1 MKALL
6 FCLSLFFVSVSHA
19 TSVGVVVT
27 LVGDAQWQ
35 RAGEVIS
42 LRRGDSVVAGDRVT
56 TGMDARLVLR
66 MNEGSVITLGA
77 DSQVV
82 FNDWQYQQGSENN
95 HARMELVEGVF
106 RFVTGLITQQPQ
118 PDLQVATPAGTIG
131 IRGTDF
137 WGGYLQADVLDVI
150 LLEGEHA
157 LVISNDQGEVVIEQP
172 GLGVSVVAGEA
183 PQQPKAWGDEK
194 LARAVRSISLPQ

>member
-1 MKALL
+1 MKVLL
-6 FCLSLFFVSVSHA
+6 FILSLFIAPFACA
-19 TSVGVVVT
+19 TPVGVVVT

-35 RAGEVIS
+35 RNGEVLN
-42 LRRGDSVVAGDRVT
+42 LRRGDAVEAGDRVT

-66 MNEGSVITLGA
+66 MNEGSVITLGG

-82 FNDWQYQQGSENN
+82 LQAWRYEEGSNKN
-95 HARMELVEGVF
+95 QARMALVEGVF
-106 RFVTGLITQQPQ
+106 RFVTGLITQQPD
-118 PDLQVATPAGTIG
+118 PDLQVSTPAGTIG

-183 PQQPKAWGDEK
+183 PQQPKAWSDEK
-194 LARAVRSISLPQ
+194 LARAVRSIALPQ